1 MRLLVSDDKIIQFP
15 LDKIA
20 NVDKVGPV
28 DRLTERAAKKN
39 VERQTK
45 EFIEGNIDELAIGM
59 LQKFVDM
66 GIRSNKETF
75 TKDLAMIIESVR
87 GLLYRDFNLKHPMQ
101 SLVDKTVSLKQ
112 TKTGSKSAQIDYSK
126 IMVENKMSKNTF
138 SKDIKNELDDLQNG
152 GDMFTPDGDLDE

>member
-1 MRLLVSDDKIIQFP
+1 MSDDKIIQFP